1 MHVGPA
7 AREATIDTARWE
19 RIQALF
25 HDAADLPEPEQRA
38 FLEGH
43 CGDDAGLVAD
53 VLALLRADA
62 GGGTLIDR
70 DVSQLAHEVLGEA
83 LPPSLRVEDFGPYRL
98 RGVLGE
104 GGMGVVYLAERADL
118 HRLVAIKIL
127 RDAWLS
133 PARRERFAIEQRM
146 LAQLNHPSIARLY
159 DAHTLPDGTPWFV
172 MEYVHGEPLTGYCE
186 TRALSIAARLALVRA
201 VGEAVQHAH
210 RHLIIH
216 RDLKPSNIL
225 VRQDGSVRLLDFGI
239 AKHLD
244 SSGAPVDQTRTALR
258 LMTPAYAAPE
268 QIRGESAGIYT
279 DVYSLGVIL
288 YELLVGRLPFDL
300 SNRTPAEAETI
311 LVERDPE
318 KPSSAAKRMATL
330 RGPRF
335 PPVSR
340 SAWADLD
347 VLCLTAMHKDPQ
359 RRYRTIEAFVR
370 DIDHFLKGE
379 PLEARPDS
387 MRYRVNKFV
396 RRNWRPLAG
405 ATAVFLTVVTLV
417 AFYTVRL
424 ATARNAAVAQ
434 AARTQRIQSFMLS
447 LFRGDDEAAGPAES
461 LRVVTMVDR
470 GVQEAQSL
478 RAEPAVQAA
487 LYQTLGGIYQQL
499 GNLAQADS
507 LLRTALDRRRA
518 LFGPDDEEV
527 ISSLVS
533 LGLLRDAQALYD
545 TAETVVRDAL
555 ERARRALAPDHP
567 VRARSTAALGRIL
580 EDRGDYT
587 NAIPVLEE
595 AVRLNAT
602 AGGETS
608 PDYRSSLTE
617 LANSHFYVGHLDL
630 SDSLNKRMLAIDRQV
645 NGAGHPNVADDL
657 LNLGAIEFERGHFA
671 DAERYDRQALAIV
684 RGWYGT
690 DHPETASNL
699 TLLGRAIVSQGRY
712 QEAEGMLREALAIQE
727 RVYGTVHPR
736 VASALNELGRVA
748 QQRGHLDEAEAD
760 FRRMADIYRTIYHD
774 KHYYIGIALS
784 NLAGVYDARKDYRR
798 AEQVFRDVVR
808 RYAEVLPPGHQLIGI
823 ARVRLGR
830 TLVHAKRYADALSE
844 SRAGYDI
851 LIKQSSPPATWLE
864 YARRDLAE
872 EYDALGQSGNAA
884 AIRAELDEAARKA
897 AGTARP
903 R

>member
-1 MHVGPA
+1 M
-7 AREATIDTARWE
+7 RWE

-25 HDAADLPEPEQRA
+25 HDAVDLPEPAQRA
-38 FLEGH
+38 FLEGQ
-43 CGDDAGLVAD
+43 CGDDTGVVAD
-53 VLALLRADA
+53 VLALLQEDA
-62 GGGTLIDR
+62 RGASLIDR
-70 DVSQLAHEVLGEA
+70 DVAQLAHEMLGGA
-83 LPPSLRVEDFGPYRL
+83 LPPSLQAEDFGPYRL

-133 PARRERFAIEQRM
+133 PARRERFGVEQRL

-159 DAHTLPDGTPWFV
+159 DADTLPDGTPWFV
-172 MEYVHGEPLTGYCE
+172 MEYVQGEPLTEYCE
-186 TRALSIAARLALVRA
+186 SRALSVASRLALVRA

-216 RDLKPSNIL
+216 RDLKPSNVL
-225 VRQDGSVRLLDFGI
+225 VRQDGSIRLLDFGI
-239 AKHLD
+239 AKHLA
-244 SSGAPVDQTRTALR
+244 SAEAPVDQTRTAVR

-268 QIRGESAGIYT
+268 QIRGEPVGIYT

-300 SNRTPAEAETI
+300 SNRSPAEAETI

-318 KPSSAAKRMATL
+318 KPSAAAKRMTTL
-330 RGPRF
+330 RGQRF
-335 PPVSR
+335 PAVSG

-359 RRYRTIEAFVR
+359 RRYRTVEAFIR
-370 DIDHFLKGE
+370 DIDHYLRGE

-405 ATAVFLTVVTLV
+405 ATAVFLTVVALV
-417 AFYTVRL
+417 TFYAVRL
-424 ATARNAAVAQ
+424 ATARNTAVAQ

-447 LFRGDDEAAGPAES
+447 LFQGGDEAAGPAES

-518 LFGPDDEEV
+518 LFGPDGEDV
-527 ISSLVS
+527 ITSLVS
-533 LGLLRDAQALYD
+533 LGLLRDAQAEYD
-545 TAETVVRDAL
+545 TAETVIRDAL
-555 ERARRALAPDHP
+555 ERARRALPADHP
-567 VRARSTAALGRIL
+567 VRTRATAALGRVL
-580 EDRGDYT
+580 EDRGDY
-587 NAIPVLEE
+587 NAAIPVLEE
-595 AVRLNAT
+595 AVRLNA
-602 AGGETS
+602 AHGGETS

-630 SDSLNKRMLAIDRQV
+630 SDSLNRRMLRIDRQV

-671 DAERYDRQALAIV
+671 EAERYDREAVVIV
-684 RGWYGT
+684 RQWYGN
-690 DHPETASNL
+690 DHPETASSL
-699 TLLGRAIVSQGRY
+699 TLLGRAIVSQGRLA
-712 QEAEGMLREALAIQE
+712 EAQGMLREALAIQE

-748 QQRGHLDEAEAD
+748 QQRGNLDEAEAD
-760 FRRMADIYRTIYHD
+760 FRRMADIYRTVYHD

-798 AEQVFRDVVR
+798 AEQVFRDVLR
-808 RYAEVLPPGHQLIGI
+808 RYTEVLPPGHQLIGI

-844 SRAGYDI
+844 SRAGYDN
-851 LIKQSSPPATWLE
+851 LSVQSSPPATWLE
-864 YARRDLAE
+864 YARKDLVE

-884 AIRAELDEAARKA
+884 AIRAELDQAAPKA
-897 AGTARP
+897 AETGRS